1 MGHLLLCLR
10 LEAGKCVQKAGLAKS
25 TLPSWKVCRYS
36 LVTWWDM
43 AKFDGSTFCLLC
55 SHLHGLEKNWKANRE
70 SPVPAE
76 VLKSI
81 IDDLGY
87 LEDKCTEAGLN
98 NSAGY
103 ISDNIVLLADGIN
116 YGYVDELFGNFGF
129 QMRSE
134 MKRTEFLLVDKP
146 RFYGESP
153 LFDHPVTDVYPQLT
167 FDVVEAGNCLALN
180 RSTACVFHLMR
191 IVEVGVQLFG
201 KKLGVPLTNEK
212 VWQVIL
218 DQVNKHIG
226 AMPEKPPARK
236 RQKERYA
243 DVAGHLYNV
252 KVAWRNP
259 LMHPKRTYTPEE
271 AEHLFIS
278 VKAFMLHLVTLIKPT
293 AVRESIALA
302 AAAPAMSYMRT
313 MEGLNLGDTDE
324 K

>member
-1 MGHLLLCLR
+1 
-10 LEAGKCVQKAGLAKS
+10 
-25 TLPSWKVCRYS
+25 
-36 LVTWWDM
+36 M
-43 AKFDGSTFCLLC
+43 AKFDGETFCLLC
-55 SHLHGLEKNWKANRE
+55 SHLRGLEEGWKKQRGLPIPSE
-70 SPVPAE
+70 T
-76 VLKSI
+76 LKSI
-81 IDDLGY
+81 IADLDY
-87 LEDKCTEAGLN
+87 IEEKCLEAGLS

-103 ISDNIVLLADGIN
+103 ISDHISLLTEGIK
-116 YGYVDELFGNFGF
+116 YDFVDDVFGNFNF

-153 LFDHPVTDVYPQLT
+153 LFDHPVSDVYPQLT
-167 FDVVEAGNCLALN
+167 FDIVEAGNCLALN

-191 IVEVGVQLFG
+191 IVETGVQLFG
-201 KKLGVPLTNEK
+201 KKLGIPLANEK

-218 DQVNKHIG
+218 DQVNKHIIS
-226 AMPEKPPARK
+226 MPEKPAAKK

-278 VKAFMLHLVTLIKPT
+278 VKAFMLHLVTLLKPA
-293 AVRESIALA
+293 AVKESLALA
-302 AAAPAMSYMRT
+302 AAAPAKAYMNS
-313 MEGLNLGDTDE
+313 MKSFYGETDE